1 MFITGYAVM
10 AGAAER
16 LVLGYD
22 SFGNVCGRKNTPVK
36 GAPLSGQDM
45 TNKKYVFFLNPCSL
59 EMQSFKSSSL
69 SLCVSSCPE
78 EQLNSLE
85 DLQSFAR
92 KNGVQQGV

>member
-36 GAPLSGQDM
+36 GAPLSGWDM
-45 TNKKYVFFLNPCSL
+45 TNKK
-59 EMQSFKSSSL
+59 
-69 SLCVSSCPE
+69 
-78 EQLNSLE
+78 
-85 DLQSFAR
+85 
-92 KNGVQQGV
+92 